1 MFYCKMVPCKY
12 NKSGNKDNALY
23 FGREAALRRHLKDV
37 HSIIE
42 DWDKWIEKED
52 APLKETNSHLKTLQY
67 PEADSDGNLPGGK
80 SLLCLI
86 LAS

>member
-37 HSIIE
+37 HRIK
-42 DWDKWIEKED
+42 DWDRWIEKED
-52 APLKETNSHLKTLQY
+52 APPKETNSHLKTLQY
-67 PEADSDGNLPGGK
+67 PEKGSDGSVLGGK
-80 SLLCLI
+80 SLPHLI